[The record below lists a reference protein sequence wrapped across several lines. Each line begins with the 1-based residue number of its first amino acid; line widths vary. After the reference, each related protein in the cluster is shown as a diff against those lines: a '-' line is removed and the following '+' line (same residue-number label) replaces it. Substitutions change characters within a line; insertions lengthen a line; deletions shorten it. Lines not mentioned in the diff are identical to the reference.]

1 VTKISLG
8 ISPSYVENWGPDKAI
23 RELLQNYLDSK
34 TEFGCKG
41 SVRWHA
47 GRGIIRDFGPGIEP
61 RHLALGISEKS
72 INAIGK
78 YGEGLKLAMLVLVRE
93 GRHFVI
99 EARGRRI
106 IPSIEYDATLRT
118 ETLHLTMEPCEYLQ
132 GTRIEFECSK
142 EELEAGK
149 MCFEAFTQKG
159 ITWVEKG
166 KISLPAG
173 KIYVNGAAVG
183 SIPDALFSY
192 HLRESEVGHVG
203 NRDREVVDVAK
214 VEPIVRGMLRD
225 TSSGQVRARLLN
237 TLISNDHEERSS
249 WEARVAPDHSDM
261 AISRKTAW
269 YRSFREV
276 LPPKT
281 VISSSTDMDTQ
292 ARYRGYQPLYVNWPW
307 QYFLTSIGVK
317 FSHTVIAES
326 FKRVIIPLHK
336 LEAEERSTLNR
347 AKELVSR
354 YYHTPTTVTIC
365 DRLRLSAYRG
375 ALGLFDSNKNVIY
388 LTRPILSDLRKTLS
402 TLLHETCHQVSGEED
417 CTSGFQDA
425 LCNMAADVMLQK

>member
-1 VTKISLG
+1 
-8 ISPSYVENWGPDKAI
+8 
-23 RELLQNYLDSK
+23 
-34 TEFGCKG
+34 
-41 SVRWHA
+41 
-47 GRGIIRDFGPGIEP
+47 
-61 RHLALGISEKS
+61 
-72 INAIGK
+72 
-78 YGEGLKLAMLVLVRE
+78 
-93 GRHFVI
+93 
-99 EARGRRI
+99 
-106 IPSIEYDATLRT
+106 
-118 ETLHLTMEPCEYLQ
+118 
-132 GTRIEFECSK
+132 
-142 EELEAGK
+142 
-149 MCFEAFTQKG
+149 
-159 ITWVEKG
+159 
-166 KISLPAG
+166 
-173 KIYVNGAAVG
+173 
-183 SIPDALFSY
+183 
-192 HLRESEVGHVG
+192 
-203 NRDREVVDVAK
+203 
-214 VEPIVRGMLRD
+214 
-225 TSSGQVRARLLN
+225 
-237 TLISNDHEERSS
+237 
-249 WEARVAPDHSDM
+249 M